1 MNLPEFT
8 DQAQKILLYV
18 GYRTHDTHLPEFTD
32 PVRKILLWVW
42 LESKPHIP
50 PTGQVQKSLVCVG

>member
-18 GYRTHDTHLPEFTD
+18 GYRTHYTHLPEFTD
-32 PVRKILLWVW
+32 PVQKILLWV
-42 LESKPHIP
+42 
-50 PTGQVQKSLVCVG
+50 